1 MRKNF
6 LSEKDKQED
15 GSKTHQQQQRQQ
27 QQLQQQQQ
35 QLQQKQQQQQQ
46 HEFKLIEQGQGLI
59 GAFTRIPDSGAE
71 WP

>member
-15 GSKTHQQQQRQQ
+15 GSKTQQQQQQQLQQLQQQQRQQ
-27 QQLQQQQQ
+27 QQ
-35 QLQQKQQQQQQ
+35 QQQQQQ
-46 HEFKLIEQGQGLI
+46 HEFKLIGQGQGLI
-59 GAFTRIPDSGAE
+59 GAFTRIPDSGTE

>member
-15 GSKTHQQQQRQQ
+15 GSKTQQQQQLQQQRQQ
-27 QQLQQQQQ
+27 QQLQQ
-35 QLQQKQQQQQQ
+35 KQQQQQ

-59 GAFTRIPDSGAE
+59 GAFTRIPDSGTE

>member
-15 GSKTHQQQQRQQ
+15 GSKTQQQ
-27 QQLQQQQQ
+27 QQLQQQRQRQQQ
-35 QLQQKQQQQQQ
+35 QLLQKQQQQQ

-59 GAFTRIPDSGAE
+59 GAFTRIPDSGTE